1 MPPIDTKL
9 YNKVF
14 KEADKVFEK
23 PSAYKSMWIQREYK
37 KQGGTYTED
46 GKERKLERWKDEEW
60 KDVGDK
66 DYPVYRPTKRINK
79 DTPLTVAEI
88 SPSNLKKQIALKQKI
103 KGNKNLPPFIPK
115 TGGKLEDEL
124 LNWSNPIE
132 VKMNAISYLG
142 KNVPLY
148 FSFKPDKK
156 YMVITPDEKVVHFG
170 AFGMEDYTKHKD
182 EKRRK
187 NYLARTANMRGD
199 WANNKYSPNNL
210 SRHLLWN
217 A

>member
-46 GKERKLERWKDEEW
+46 GKERKLERWADEEW
-60 KDVGDK
+60 KDVGNK

-103 KGNKNLPPFIPK
+103 KGDKNLPPFVG
-115 TGGKLEDEL
+115 GGKNEDEL
-124 LNWSNPIE
+124 LKWSNPIE
-132 VKMNAISYLG
+132 VKMNAIAYLG
-142 KNVPLY
+142 KDIPLY
-148 FSFKPDKK
+148 YSFKPDKK

-170 AFGMEDYTKHKD
+170 QQGYEDFTKHQD

-187 NYLARTANMRGD
+187 KYLARTSKIKGD
-199 WANNKYSPNNL
+199 WATNKYSPNNL